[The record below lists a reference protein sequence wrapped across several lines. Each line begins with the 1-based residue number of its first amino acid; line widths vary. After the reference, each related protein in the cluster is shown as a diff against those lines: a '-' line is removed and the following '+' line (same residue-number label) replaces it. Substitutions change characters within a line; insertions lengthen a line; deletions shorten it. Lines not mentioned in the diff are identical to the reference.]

1 MKLRQATAL
10 TLVGWCLM
18 RPPLPHLNAHAIHVA
33 AAAPLSGWVIV
44 RTLPTERE
52 CEAQRANPWD
62 QCIATDDPR
71 LEEK

>member
-1 MKLRQATAL
+1 MKLRRATAL

-18 RPPLPHLNAHAIHVA
+18 RPPLPHLSGHILVA

-62 QCIATDDPR
+62 RCIASDDPR
-71 LEEK
+71 LNGK